1 MVQRRFDLWSAGAYE
16 IPVSADT
23 EWSRARSYLGRAMR
37 LVCPVCGKSPM
48 FPSVARTRNLHDWF
62 TPLDGCPRCGY
73 AYDRE
78 PGYFLLS
85 IWAINYGIAALFGL
99 VLYVVFELCF
109 DWPVWTLIAAVIIP
123 VIFFN
128 LLFAR
133 HSKAIFVAWD
143 HFFDPHERE
152 GGDGGGNVPLDPPP
166 TPSQPPRRARLP
178 VDAGV

>member
-1 MVQRRFDLWSAGAYE
+1 
-16 IPVSADT
+16 
-23 EWSRARSYLGRAMR
+23 
-37 LVCPVCGKSPM
+37 M
-48 FPSVARTRNLHDWF
+48 FPAVERTRNLHDWF

-99 VLYVVFELCF
+99 VLYLVFELSF
-109 DWPVWTLIAAVIIP
+109 QWPVWTLITAVIVP
-123 VIFFN
+123 VVVFN
-128 LLFAR
+128 VLFAR

-152 GGDGGGNVPLDPPP
+152 GGDDGGNVPLVPP
-166 TPSQPPRRARLP
+166 TAPMTPPHRVRQP
-178 VDAGV
+178 VDTGV